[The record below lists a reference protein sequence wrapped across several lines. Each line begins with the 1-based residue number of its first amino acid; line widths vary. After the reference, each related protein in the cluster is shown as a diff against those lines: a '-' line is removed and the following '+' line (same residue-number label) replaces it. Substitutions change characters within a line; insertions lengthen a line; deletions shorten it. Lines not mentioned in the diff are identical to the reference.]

1 MSDQG
6 SMSDDTVM
14 GSDPLGDDTGDDLE
28 EVDPDDLE
36 IGGQGGDS
44 VTDAGAPPTTTD
56 DDGAPL
62 ENPTGG

>member
-6 SMSDDTVM
+6 NMSGDPTMGSDAMGDDMSDDL
-14 GSDPLGDDTGDDLE
+14 D

-44 VTDAGAPPTTTD
+44 VTDAGAPPATTD
-56 DDGAPL
+56 DDGIPL
-62 ENPTGG
+62 ENPSGG